1 MALFYQINF
10 TSERQA
16 TGRAK
21 LYVALFILACLLA
34 VAGYY
39 ANEAWKESIRPVLQ
53 PRLATCHTLSERL
66 AETLTD
72 WKQASEAYQEIR
84 LYVDQEGQT
93 PPWRMID
100 ALEGLEEAAA
110 ANLTNGVSCGFL
122 PAKLTVTRGEG
133 FTLTGS
139 LPLPDYDKVEFRDA
153 MGKRMTAFV
162 TNVFASS
169 DLSTRAVC
177 TCALDWSKPEPS
189 TEDSTLGVTL
199 RVTFMDA
206 KPRDYPKP
214 PAELVEAV
222 KEAEVWRA
230 AVRKCKLAVNPARK
244 KELQDVGTLLSA
256 LVANN
261 RKLSGDRY
269 ERIKTLSEQAVNPLA
284 VTDQIAKQTTTQV
297 PADVKA
303 FETAWREL
311 SHRQWRRERTLDRP
325 ELDLVNAKFG
335 RLSDALPKKEA
346 FAAGTAKVDYYLH
359 AFTNGVL
366 KKHIANDSTFWDR
379 VLEPG
384 ISNATDKALSP
395 QLVKKIEI
403 DSKAKR
409 VAFPLWAVAFGGN
422 AGGAAQQSSAPA
434 LSLADLKAVLR
445 SMETNSAGTWVSSV
459 TASFDDKNEDSANRW
474 RAIRGVQLEGRVP
487 CWLGNGEQ

>member
-39 ANEAWKESIRPVLQ
+39 ANEAWKEAKKPVLQ
-53 PRLATCHTLSERL
+53 PRLATSQTLSERI
-66 AETLTD
+66 AETLEA
-72 WKQASEAYQEIR
+72 WQRASAAYQEVR
-84 LYVDQEGQT
+84 LYVDHEGQT

-100 ALEGLEEAAA
+100 VLEGLEEAAA
-110 ANLTNGVSCGFL
+110 AKSTNRVSCRFL

-139 LPLPDYDKVEFRDA
+139 LPLPEYDKVEYRDA
-153 MGKRMTAFV
+153 MGMKMNAFI
-162 TNVFASS
+162 TNALVSS
-169 DLSTRAVC
+169 GLSTCAVC
-177 TCALDWSKPEPS
+177 TCALTWSKAEPS
-189 TEDSTLGVTL
+189 AEDRTLGATL
-199 RVTFMDA
+199 RVTVTDP
-206 KPRDYPKP
+206 KPREYPKP
-214 PAELVEAV
+214 PAELAEAL
-222 KEAEVWRA
+222 KEVAAWRD

-244 KELQDVGTLLSA
+244 KETQDVGTLLSA

-261 RKLSGDRY
+261 RQLLGDRY
-269 ERIKTLSEQAVNPLA
+269 ERIKTLSEQALNPLA
-284 VTDQIAKQTTTQV
+284 VTDEIGKHATAQV

-311 SHRQWRRERTLDRP
+311 SYRQWRRERTLDRP
-325 ELDLVNAKFG
+325 ELDSINVKWG
-335 RLSDALPKKEA
+335 HLSEALPKKED
-346 FAAGTAKVDYYLH
+346 FAAGTAKVDDYLH

-384 ISNATDKALSP
+384 IRNATDKALSP
-395 QLVKKIEI
+395 QLAKKIEI
-403 DSKAKR
+403 DPNAKR

-422 AGGAAQQSSAPA
+422 AGGAAQQASAPA

-445 SMETNSAGTWVSSV
+445 SMETNSAGTWVSSA
-459 TASFDDKNEDSANRW
+459 TATFDDKTEAPDGSW
-474 RAIRGVQLEGRVP
+474 GAIRGVQLEGRVP